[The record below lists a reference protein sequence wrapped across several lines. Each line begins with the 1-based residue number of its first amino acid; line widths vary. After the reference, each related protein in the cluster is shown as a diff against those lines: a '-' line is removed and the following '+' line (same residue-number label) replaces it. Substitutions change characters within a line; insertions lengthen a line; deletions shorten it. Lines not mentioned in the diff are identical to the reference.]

1 MGANVVAR
9 ALTVLAGRGELPRP
23 QHEVSFLVA
32 MSDVEW
38 QDLDVPVLTFQRG
51 KKTRRIVRIPMW
63 EQLDGS
69 WTRKIEQQVLSHE
82 SSSLFSAKRGSRAFW
97 RGTDSAVP
105 GDDCDESQN
114 FETCEVSERTVH
126 LFHRLR
132 LVKTSLEQPQHIDA
146 RLSGVKPTSQRAGHQ
161 HLYKRIDFLEKNP
174 RDWSLE
180 EQLERRYL
188 IDVDGSSQSTRLYWT
203 LLSNALVFKQNSP
216 CSNWFSDRLQPYV
229 HVVPVRWG
237 FEDLSVQ
244 VRKMK
249 RRGSH
254 VRSIV
259 RRSTHVAET
268 WLSHEDTMHYF
279 ARVIAAVVDEVERSG
294 HF

>member
-97 RGTDSAVP
+97 RGTDL
-105 GDDCDESQN
+105 DFD
-114 FETCEVSERTVH
+114 
-126 LFHRLR
+126 
-132 LVKTSLEQPQHIDA
+132 
-146 RLSGVKPTSQRAGHQ
+146 VKPWIVVSGFRRQCLSLRWAPP
-161 HLYKRIDFLEKNP
+161 LLEKGP
-174 RDWSLE
+174 CTC
-180 EQLERRYL
+180 
-188 IDVDGSSQSTRLYWT
+188 ST
-203 LLSNALVFKQNSP
+203 A
-216 CSNWFSDRLQPYV
+216 
-229 HVVPVRWG
+229 
-237 FEDLSVQ
+237 
-244 VRKMK
+244 
-249 RRGSH
+249 
-254 VRSIV
+254 
-259 RRSTHVAET
+259 
-268 WLSHEDTMHYF
+268 
-279 ARVIAAVVDEVERSG
+279 
-294 HF
+294 